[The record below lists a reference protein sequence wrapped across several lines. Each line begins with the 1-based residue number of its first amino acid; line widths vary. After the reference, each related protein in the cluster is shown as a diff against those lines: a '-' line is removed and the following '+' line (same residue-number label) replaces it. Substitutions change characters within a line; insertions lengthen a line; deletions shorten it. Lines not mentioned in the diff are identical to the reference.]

1 MARSCSACA
10 PRRLT
15 PLQIRD
21 CGRCNKIE
29 QCFEVARGRLSKLEE
44 NLDRVTAGIGMRL
57 GGVRDEGGEND
68 ESDENPE
75 ELIRNRGF
83 NHLKDALVSEV
94 G

>member
-1 MARSCSACA
+1 
-10 PRRLT
+10 
-15 PLQIRD
+15 
-21 CGRCNKIE
+21 
-29 QCFEVARGRLSKLEE
+29 
-44 NLDRVTAGIGMRL
+44 MRL